1 MLGMMLRPMPV
12 TYFENVKLRI
22 VFPPALSS
30 AFFSNDTTHLCCF
43 NILVFLKDGDLIHL
57 HFQSISSLASSS
69 WCLPINSW
77 LLENSNFSVSLSLQ
91 NTFNNIYQLLWSK
104 LAACLQHIRK
114 SEVIPQDL
122 WPMF

>member
-1 MLGMMLRPMPV
+1 MMLRPMPV
-12 TYFENVKLRI
+12 ICFKNVKLRI

-43 NILVFLKDGDLIHL
+43 NIFVFLKVGDLIHR

-77 LLENSNFSVSLSLQ
+77 LLEDSNFSVSLSLQ
-91 NTFNNIYQLLWSK
+91 YNFNNIMSYCSINYLPAYNIFERVR
-104 LAACLQHIRK
+104 LALHIYDRC
-114 SEVIPQDL
+114 
-122 WPMF
+122 FGC